1 MMIYPR
7 KTCVPDKLK
16 EGAFPS
22 TLFKTSES
30 GWINSELFV
39 EWFAFF
45 LKSIPPSRPVLLV
58 QDGHSS
64 HVSIELIEMARENNV
79 CLLCLPAHTSHIL
92 QPLDVGVFKSF
103 KSSFNKACGNYM
115 KQNPGRVITTDV
127 LASMVGQAYP
137 TAFTPVNIF
146 SGFKKTGI
154 YPFNPSAVDDR
165 QLAPST
171 ALLKKATPTSAA
183 TLSEQ
188 PLPEDE
194 SSDGQRMLFSPEK
207 EKRFAR
213 QFEEGYDILDD
224 MEYVAWVRINHPE
237 RCFSVGSSSSVS
249 ASSHANHVSPVTNTS
264 SNPNSEDHPSENDVL
279 SDILVLPKPKQKSGR
294 KRKAGI
300 NQKTVCLTDD
310 DVFDG
315 LKAKDKEKK
324 DNELKKLERK
334 KFQEEKKAKKEKL
347 KKEKEEKKKQK
358 ELAKQAKK
366 AGEGPEELERMLSGL
381 ALDGDESDDAVCPN
395 CGLLYSAGE
404 ENLWVCCDKCFSWY
418 DFKCTKL
425 RSKRHL
431 PDSYLRF
438 V

>member
-1 MMIYPR
+1 M
-7 KTCVPDKLK
+7 
-16 EGAFPS
+16 
-22 TLFKTSES
+22 
-30 GWINSELFV
+30 
-39 EWFAFF
+39 
-45 LKSIPPSRPVLLV
+45 
-58 QDGHSS
+58 
-64 HVSIELIEMARENNV
+64 
-79 CLLCLPAHTSHIL
+79 
-92 QPLDVGVFKSF
+92 
-103 KSSFNKACGNYM
+103 
-115 KQNPGRVITTDV
+115 
-127 LASMVGQAYP
+127 
-137 TAFTPVNIF
+137 
-146 SGFKKTGI
+146 
-154 YPFNPSAVDDR
+154 
-165 QLAPST
+165 
-171 ALLKKATPTSAA
+171 KKATPTSAA

-194 SSDGQRMLFSPEK
+194 SSDGQPMLFSMEK

-224 MEYVAWVRINHPE
+224 MEYIAWVRINHPE

-279 SDILVLPKPKQKSGR
+279 SDILVLPKPKEKSGR

-395 CGLLYSAGE
+395 CGLLYSAGK

-431 PDSYLRF
+431 PDSYICDSCK
-438 V
+438 